1 MVSQDAKLYHP
12 PVVVF
17 VDCKLGADLL
27 CEAVTKVMELN
38 TVAIHS
44 DKTQWERN
52 RILKVRQET
61 RRLRPLMG
69 LKLRVWKNICKPLI
83 GIVDNVRICCW
94 LYVLST

>member
-1 MVSQDAKLYHP
+1 MFLLIKETYFLLIKQSDISTPYLMVFQDRKLFQP

-52 RILKVRQET
+52 RILKVRQKM
-61 RRLRPLMG
+61 RRLRAHTFPQ
-69 LKLRVWKNICKPLI
+69 K
-83 GIVDNVRICCW
+83 
-94 LYVLST
+94 